1 MNLETFYSVV
11 AGTCFALLGLWWT
24 VMESRRDWLKD
35 EQVRKLAGGVYLSFL
50 IPGAMSLGAQIGGE
64 NKLVWRSVFVIAALL
79 GMYFTTRLIAGT
91 QSAGQPGFFRRNR
104 WLAIFIYLIVLVL
117 GAFPTLAAPLGL
129 TALQVEAFLLS
140 LLVLLGHGLAWE
152 FMVETGGQT
161 T

>member
-1 MNLETFYSVV
+1 MNLDVFYSIVS
-11 AGTCFALLGLWWT
+11 GTCFALLGLWWT

-35 EQVRKLAGGVYLSFL
+35 EKVRGLAGGVYLSFL

-79 GMYFTTRLIAGT
+79 GMYFTARIIAVTRVEGR
-91 QSAGQPGFFRRNR
+91 PGFFRRNR
-104 WLAIFIYLIVLVL
+104 WFAILLYLIVLIL

-129 TALQVEAFLLS
+129 AALQVEGFLLT

-152 FMVETGGQT
+152 FMVETGAQA
-161 T
+161 